1 MPVSGS
7 CPGCGKGKKTFI
19 LSGEI
24 FRIEESRENQVKTRL
39 SIAEKL
45 FQTCKTFLKDAQIIR
60 VCEVSRS
67 SYEERKKAKKDE
79 DERQAKQKA
88 EDDSLK
94 DKMIQIIHRLGG
106 EIPGYRTFS
115 VFLWRLFDV
124 KAGHKKIARLMKEMN
139 LKAATRKKDAYKGA
153 AKHDHPCTAPDNLV
167 NQNFKVK
174 PRHIICTDITYLPYG
189 ISNGLLY
196 LCIFKDAFTKEILG
210 WASGTRMTV
219 SLIQKA
225 YDRMM
230 ADHGSELKTKEV
242 LVHSDQGSQYLS
254 STFKKLLSDDSLL
267 QSVSARA
274 NSQDNAPAESFF
286 GLMKPHMLEVLKLC
300 RNTEEA
306 VEMVD
311 GYIHTYNNDRYQY
324 ELAGLTPHEF
334 YLFKESGIYP
344 CDNYYGVK
352 ADSLHSIEDIVNHSM
367 AEKAR
372 KAEKMRAIYSQRS
385 RAAQLLKKNPI
396 DVVENDQVIL
406 HERIHSDIQHIAN
419 VQEEVDRLMNTL
431 NKAKMAEKWMKT
443 LDMEKLNYYRTP
455 QHWQNE
461 PHLQYIWG
469 MTGLF

>member
-1 MPVSGS
+1 MSD
-7 CPGCGKGKKTFI
+7 K
-19 LSGEI
+19 
-24 FRIEESRENQVKTRL
+24 
-39 SIAEKL
+39 
-45 FQTCKTFLKDAQIIR
+45 LKDNLHNAQIIR
-60 VCEVSRS
+60 ICKVSRS
-67 SYEERKKAKKDE
+67 SYEERKKAQE
-79 DERQAKQKA
+79 AEEERLSKQKA
-88 EDDSLK
+88 EDDAIK
-94 DKMIQIIHRLGG
+94 QKMVKIIHRSGG

-115 VFLWRLFDV
+115 VFLWRLFNI
-124 KAGHKKIARLMKEMN
+124 KAGHKKIVRLMREMN
-139 LKAATRKKDAYKGA
+139 LTATVRKKDAYKGA

-189 ISNGLLY
+189 LKNGLIY
-196 LCIFKDAFTKEILG
+196 LCIFKDAFTREILG
-210 WASGTRMTV
+210 WASGTHMTV
-219 SLIQKA
+219 SLIKEA

-230 ADHGSELKTKEV
+230 TEHGSELKTNDV

-286 GLMKPHMLEVLKLC
+286 GLMKPHMLDVLKLC
-300 RNTEEA
+300 QTAEDA
-306 VEMVD
+306 SKMVD
-311 GYIHTYNNDRYQY
+311 GYINTYNNERYQY
-324 ELAGLTPHEF
+324 DLAGLTPHEF

-372 KAEKMRAIYSQRS
+372 KTEKIRAIYSQRS

-396 DVVENDQVIL
+396 NVVESDQVIL

-431 NKAKMAEKWMKT
+431 NQAKMAEEWMKT
-443 LDMEKLNYYRTP
+443 LDMEKLNYYKTP